1 MRHILDGSMGVILA
15 AGLCGAGC
23 RASAHEPAGTNAP
36 PGANAPPGTNVPPG
50 TNASPGTN
58 IPPTEEPATPPAAA
72 PMGERIVVG
81 SDPCKSDADCV
92 PVCACHAAA
101 CIAKATAPTCD
112 RGLMCTQECRPGTMD
127 CGGGCL
133 CQGGRCAARLI
144 NVPPP

>member
-15 AGLCGAGC
+15 AGLCSAAC
-23 RASAHEPAGTNAP
+23 RASAHDP
-36 PGANAPPGTNVPPG
+36 PGMNAPPGTNAPP
-50 TNASPGTN
+50 A
-58 IPPTEEPATPPAAA
+58 EEPAAPPAEEPAAPPAAA

-101 CIAKATAPTCD
+101 CIAKATAPMCD